1 MHLAAALGVPTL
13 AIFGPTDPRLFGP
26 YPLNSPTN
34 LVVQAPA
41 GELKLLPAK
50 EVYTRFTKAEQRLT
64 RRR

>member
-1 MHLAAALGVPTL
+1 VPTL

-50 EVYTRFTKAEQRLT
+50 EVYTRFVRAENRLKGK
-64 RRR
+64 R